1 MSTDDDRLIDRL
13 LKIEEE
19 IEELM
24 NTGLKGGK
32 VDLKK
37 VDQLQSEV
45 RDLRMQLQDKPDLM
59 KKYNERNL

>member
-45 RDLRMQLQDKPDLM
+45 RDLRMQLQDKPELM